1 MDISS
6 LETGKHI
13 LTKTHI
19 LIFMAVLPAVTQ
31 TGGKKQNVHQQVN
44 GKSNDGIKQQNT
56 TQQQK
61 EKNY

>member
-1 MDISS
+1 
-6 LETGKHI
+6 
-13 LTKTHI
+13 
-19 LIFMAVLPAVTQ
+19 MAVLPAVTQ

-61 EKNY
+61 EKNYWYNMFDNQKNCAECKKPDY

>member
-1 MDISS
+1 
-6 LETGKHI
+6 
-13 LTKTHI
+13 
-19 LIFMAVLPAVTQ
+19 MAVLPAVTQ